1 MTTTDTAPG
10 VPWQALRSR
19 ATPPRTA
26 TSRPPGQRTATR
38 SYAGGN
44 EEHVS
49 TSTTRSGT
57 DRAFKGKVTAFAIA
71 AAVGGFLF
79 GFDSSVINGA
89 ESAITD
95 QFKLSAGGSGFAVA
109 SALIGCAF
117 GAYFAGRVAD
127 RWGRTR
133 VMFIAAILF
142 FVSSVA
148 VAFSPDTTFF
158 VVFRLIGGLGIG
170 TASVIAP
177 AYISEVAPKG
187 IRGRLASFQQL
198 AITLG
203 IFAALLSDQ
212 VIAIG
217 GGGTASG
224 HFWGLEAWRWM
235 FLVGVIPSVV
245 YGVLALVLPESPR
258 YLAAQGRKD
267 DAREVLTK
275 IVPSDT
281 VDTSLDEIEDGIR
294 QEEQQQKG
302 TIRGDRFGLKGI
314 VWVGIILAVLQQFVG
329 INVIFY
335 YSTTLWQAVG
345 FKASDSFTISTISS
359 VINVVVTFVAIFTVD
374 RLGRKPLLVAGSAGM
389 FVSLLMVAISFSQ
402 ASLDSSGNPHLPGP
416 WGVIA
421 LVFANLFVVSFGAT
435 WGPLMWVLLGE
446 MFPNRIRATA
456 LGIGS
461 AANWVANFVVTI
473 TFPALSGFNLTVTYG
488 IYALFALV
496 SFFFVLA
503 KIPETKGRSLEE
515 MGVSA
520 EGGKVGSRS

>member
-1 MTTTDTAPG
+1 MTTAK
-10 VPWQALRSR
+10 A
-19 ATPPRTA
+19 
-26 TSRPPGQRTATR
+26 GQQP
-38 SYAGGN
+38 
-44 EEHVS
+44 
-49 TSTTRSGT
+49 
-57 DRAFKGKVTAFAIA
+57 DKAFKGKVTAFAIA

-89 ESAITD
+89 ESAITK
-95 QFKLSAGGSGFAVA
+95 QFQLSAAGSGFAVA

-117 GAYFAGRVAD
+117 GAYFAGRIAD

-142 FVSSVA
+142 FVSSILVGISTGT
-148 VAFSPDTTFF
+148 VDFIIW
-158 VVFRLIGGLGIG
+158 RLVGGLGIG

-177 AYISEVAPKG
+177 AYISEVSPKG

-212 VIAIG
+212 LIALG

-224 HFWGLEAWRWM
+224 HFLGLEAWRWM
-235 FLVGVIPSVV
+235 FLVGVVPSVI
-245 YGVLALVLPESPR
+245 YGVLALILPESPR
-258 YLAAQGRKD
+258 YLAAKGRKD
-267 DAREVLTK
+267 DAREVLTR

-281 VDTSLDEIEDGIR
+281 VDMSLDEIQDGLER
-294 QEEQQQKG
+294 ESKQAKG
-302 TIRGDRFGLKGI
+302 SIRGNRFGLQPI

-345 FKASDSFTISTISS
+345 FKPSQSFLISTISS
-359 VINVVVTFVAIFTVD
+359 VINVAVTFIAIFLVD
-374 RLGRKPLLVAGSAGM
+374 KVGRKPLLLAGSGGM

-402 ASLDSSGNPHLPGP
+402 ATVDSSGAPHLPGA
-416 WGVIA
+416 WGIIA

-446 MFPNRIRATA
+446 MFPNKIRATA

-461 AANWVANFVVTI
+461 AANWVANFIVTI
-473 TFPALSGFNLTVTYG
+473 SFPALSQFNLTVTYS

-496 SFFFVLA
+496 SFFFVLS

-515 MGVSA
+515 MGVTEDGETVKA
-520 EGGKVGSRS
+520 